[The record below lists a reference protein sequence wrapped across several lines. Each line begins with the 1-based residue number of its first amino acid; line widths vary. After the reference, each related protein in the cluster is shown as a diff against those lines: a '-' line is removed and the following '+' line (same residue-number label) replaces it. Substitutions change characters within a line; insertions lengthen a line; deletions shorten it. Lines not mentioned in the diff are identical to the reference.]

1 MATASQV
8 TTLNRS
14 FKENDREKFITTAIQ
29 LAAHEAQ
36 LGHGAVAKE
45 IRQLVDAIK
54 SQPLPAKLLH
64 FKKSDNAVI
73 GELTIVAQPKARLVD
88 LIMSHPL
95 IERIKK
101 ILHEY
106 RQRTK
111 LMAHGLSPRRKA
123 LLAGPPGKGKT
134 MTARVLAGE
143 LHLPL
148 YTVLMDKLVTKY
160 MGETSAKLRQI
171 FSCMPEQRG
180 VYLFD
185 EFDAIG
191 GDRTRDNDVGEMRRV
206 LNSFLQLL
214 EEDDSESLIIA
225 ATNEANILDSALFRR
240 FDDVLRFENPD
251 EDSIRELLRNKLG
264 RFWQPLQNEAVLLDS
279 ARGLNHAEIAQAC
292 SDAIKDAVLND
303 MSTAPEEYII
313 TSLSTRK
320 AKYSQAGQ

>member
-1 MATASQV
+1 MPTASQV
-8 TTLNRS
+8 TTLIRS
-14 FKENDREKFITTAIQ
+14 FQENDRERFITTAIQ

-36 LGHGAVAKE
+36 LGHGAVAQE

-54 SQPLPAKLLH
+54 AQHTPAKVLH
-64 FKKSDNAVI
+64 FKKSNNAVI
-73 GELTIVAQPKARLVD
+73 DELTIVSNPKARLAD
-88 LIMSHPL
+88 LILSSQL
-95 IERIKK
+95 IERIHK

-106 RQRTK
+106 RQRAK
-111 LMAHGLSPRRKA
+111 LLTHGLSPRRKA
-123 LLAGPPGKGKT
+123 LLSGPPGTGKT

-143 LHLPL
+143 LKLPL

-206 LNSFLQLL
+206 LNTFLQLL
-214 EEDDSESLIIA
+214 EEDSSESLIIA

-240 FDDVLRFENPD
+240 FDDVLWYENPN
-251 EDSIRELLRNKLG
+251 EDSIKELLRNKLG
-264 RFWQPLQNEAVLLDS
+264 TFWQTSRDDTLLINS
-279 ARGLNHAEIAQAC
+279 ALGLSQAEIAQAC
-292 SDAIKDAVLND
+292 ADAIKDAVLHD
-303 MSTAPEEYII
+303 MPTAPMEYVRTALIA
-313 TSLSTRK
+313 RK
-320 AKYSQAGQ
+320 AKYSQVSK

>member
-1 MATASQV
+1 MATASHV
-8 TTLNRS
+8 TTLIRS

-36 LGHGAVAKE
+36 LGHSAVAQE

-54 SQPLPAKLLH
+54 SQPASAKLLH
-64 FKKSDNAVI
+64 FKKTDNAVI
-73 GELTIVAQPKARLVD
+73 GELTIVSRPSARLTD
-88 LIMSHPL
+88 LILSKPL

-101 ILHEY
+101 IMHEY
-106 RQRTK
+106 RQRAK
-111 LMAHGLSPRRKA
+111 LLAHGLNPRRKA
-123 LLAGPPGKGKT
+123 LLAGPPGTGKT

-143 LHLPL
+143 LNMPL

-171 FSCMPEQRG
+171 FSCMPDQRG

-206 LNSFLQLL
+206 LNAFLQLL
-214 EEDDSESLIIA
+214 EEDGSQSLVIA

-240 FDDVLRFENPD
+240 FDDVLRYENPD
-251 EDSIRELLRNKLG
+251 ENSIRELLRNRLG
-264 RFWQPLQNEAVLLDS
+264 QFRQSVEAEAVLVES
-279 ARGLNHAEIAQAC
+279 AMSLSHAEIAQAC
-292 SDAIKDAVLND
+292 SDAIKDAILHD
-303 MSTAPEEYII
+303 MSTAPTEYVLDA
-313 TSLSTRK
+313 LSARK
-320 AKYSQAGQ
+320 AKYLPVSH